1 MSIWVA
7 VISGL
12 ALVMLAHEGAAQ
24 TNCDP
29 PVIHNASTPEAI
41 QSYFQKRGK
50 TVLTFLGY
58 SGAGYEDTA
67 AMLAHA
73 TSILDSYDPRK
84 TIVNIGATIDG
95 IGVVYELAKKKGFET
110 TGIVSS
116 QARVHKATIA
126 PCAGTVFFV
135 EDVSWG
141 GLIEGTKTL
150 SPTSTVMV
158 RVSDHIVAIGGGD
171 VARDEFKAA
180 ADLGK
185 KPQFF
190 AADMNHEVAR
200 ASAAKKNKPEP
211 KDFRGALGAA
221 QADASKK

>member
-7 VISGL
+7 AIGGL
-12 ALVMLAHEGAAQ
+12 AVVMVAHGSAAQ

-29 PVIHNASTPEAI
+29 PVIHHASTPEAI
-41 QSYFQKRGK
+41 QSYFQQRGK

-58 SGAGYEDTA
+58 SGAGYEDNA
-67 AMLAHA
+67 AMLARA
-73 TSILDSYDPRK
+73 TDILDSHDPRK

-95 IGVVYELAKKKGFET
+95 IGVVYQLAKQKGFET

-135 EDVSWG
+135 EDASWG
-141 GLIEGTKTL
+141 GLLEDQKTL
-150 SPTSTVMV
+150 SPTSAVMV
-158 RVSDHIVAIGGGD
+158 RVSDRIVAIGGGD
-171 VARDEFKAA
+171 VARDEFNAA
-180 ADLGK
+180 ASLGK
-185 KPQFF
+185 NPTFF
-190 AADMNHEVAR
+190 PADMNHEMAR

-221 QADASKK
+221 QADARK